1 MPNNDSDHEEKV
13 ERKQR
18 VRKAFNNDLHDVT
31 ERMRVILH
39 EVSPQRR
46 KGVIVNLI
54 LNDLR

>member
-1 MPNNDSDHEEKV
+1 MPNNDNSDHEEKV

-39 EVSPQRR
+39 EVSITT
-46 KGVIVNLI
+46 KKEGG
-54 LNDLR
+54 DS